1 MLTFV
6 QTFAGI
12 FVVLLW
18 LLVFARVMLSW
29 VDPRGGSRAS
39 QMIIALT
46 EPMLAPVRRF
56 LPSSG
61 GFDFST
67 LLVLVV
73 LGVIWRALLR

>member
-12 FVVLLW
+12 FVALLW
-18 LLVFARVMLSW
+18 LLVFARIMLSW
-29 VDPRGGSRAS
+29 IDQRGSSRAS
-39 QMIIALT
+39 QVVFALT
-46 EPMLAPVRRF
+46 EPLLAPVRRF

-61 GFDFST
+61 MFDFST
-67 LLVLVV
+67 LLVLIV